1 MNILEQL
8 RQITPE
14 IMSAFPCIEVMY
26 LFGSYA
32 QNKEEPDSDADIAVF
47 TDTTATAMTDLEL
60 GVFLENKLQ
69 KTTEVVIMQHVS
81 PILQHEVLK
90 HKIRI
95 FEKDPQTR
103 AKLECLSARFYF
115 DACYVQ
121 DQRANWRRRQ
131 WLTSPSFSDY

>member
-8 RQITPE
+8 KQITPE
-14 IMSAFPCIEVMY
+14 IMYEFPSVQVMY

-32 QNKEEPDSDADIAVF
+32 QDREKPDSDADIAVF
-47 TDTTATAMTDLEL
+47 TDKTATALMDLEL

-69 KTTEVVIMQHVS
+69 KPTEVLIMQQVS

-90 HKIRI
+90 NKIRI
-95 FEKDPQTR
+95 FEKDPQIR

-121 DQRANWRRRQ
+121 HQRANWRRHNG
-131 WLTSPSFSDY
+131 

>member
-8 RQITPE
+8 RQITPD
-14 IMSAFPCIEVMY
+14 IISAFPCVQVMY

-32 QNKEEPDSDADIAVF
+32 KNNEKYNSDADIAVF
-47 TDTTATAMTDLEL
+47 TDRTATAMTDLEL

-69 KTTEVVIMQHVS
+69 KPTEVVIMQHVS

-95 FEKDPQTR
+95 FEKDPEIR
-103 AKLECLSARFYF
+103 AKLECLSARLYF
-115 DACYVQ
+115 DACYIQ
-121 DQRANWRRRQ
+121 QQRANWRRQQ
-131 WLTSPSFSDY
+131 WLTCPSSNDY